1 LPERVKGVIREVME
15 TKEETLT
22 VMPLSGV
29 GRSLAYKVDECL
41 AGQVSEGSLVRIPL
55 GRRTELGVVLARGDK
70 EGIDR
75 KRLKQVYGL
84 EQPFPVVRADGLKLA
99 GWMSGYYSCGMEQV
113 LEVMIPRAV
122 RRGMGQ
128 KEERHLRLGEEPG
141 KGDLEQLVRRAPQQA
156 RVLEFL
162 RDQKAGESWPRPLL
176 LKRLKVTGSVVDG
189 LVEKGYLKESRQAA
203 ERVAYGDDAGD
214 IEQVGAKEFSLTEE
228 QAAAAGSIRES
239 VKRGEFEVHLLHGV
253 TGSGKTEVYMRIM
266 REVLAEGGGIIFL
279 VPEVALTPQTVGR
292 LRARFEAVGGEK
304 VVVWHSQLS
313 DGERYDAW
321 RALATGEARVVV
333 GARSAI
339 FAPVENLRLVIVDE
353 EHEPAYK
360 QEEVPRYHGRDVAVY
375 RAMLNK
381 AVCVLGSATPSM
393 ESLHNV
399 ENGKYRVDRLTRR
412 VDDRQLPLMHVVDMR
427 REKGGGVFSLLLA
440 DKMQDRLEKREQT
453 ILFLNRRGHD
463 SSLNCPDCGYV
474 ALCDHCSITLT
485 HHFHDRRLR
494 CHMCGHETGVPPAC
508 PNCRSRKIHYKG
520 SGTQKVEAIA
530 RKLMPNARIVR
541 IDADTMRRRHAL
553 REQLAAFR
561 QGRIDILVGT
571 QMIAKGLD
579 FPNVTLVGLLDA
591 DLSMH
596 LPDFRASERTF
607 QLLVQVSGR
616 AGRGDRAGEVVVQTY
631 MPSSPPVQFGRQ
643 QDFDGFVEEE
653 LNHRKEFGYP
663 PYRHLIHHLIRGKSL
678 EKVEFYAKQWI
689 KQVGPGLRERGVEI
703 RGPAPCPIE
712 RIQNMFRYQI
722 WYFTGNV
729 SKLMPY
735 LNQQR
740 SAFKWDPELIEIVDV
755 DAVNLI

>member
-1 LPERVKGVIREVME
+1 MLEN
-15 TKEETLT
+15 EETLT

-29 GRSLAYKVDECL
+29 GRALAYKVDEQL
-41 AGQVSEGSLVRIPL
+41 GPKVSVGSLVRIPL
-55 GRRTELGVVLARGDK
+55 GNRSELGVVVKKGDDG
-70 EGIDR
+70 EFDR
-75 KRLKQVYGL
+75 NRLKQIYGM
-84 EQPFPVVRADGLKLA
+84 EQPFPVVGEDGLKLA
-99 GWMSGYYSCGMEQV
+99 RWMAGYYSCGMEQV

-128 KEERHLRLGEEPG
+128 KKERFI
-141 KGDLEQLVRRAPQQA
+141 QLASNLDPEILKTLTKRAPKQML
-156 RVLEFL
+156 VIEFL
-162 RDQKAGESWPRPLL
+162 RDQAARDNWPRALL
-176 LKRLKVTGSVVDG
+176 LKRLGITGAVLDG
-189 LVEKGYLKESRQAA
+189 LVKKGLVDETREAT
-203 ERVAYGDDAGD
+203 ERVAYGDGTGD
-214 IEQVGAKEFSLTEE
+214 IEQVGTQEFKLTEE
-228 QAAAAGSIRES
+228 QSAAAEGIRKS
-239 VKRGEFEVHLLHGV
+239 VQAGEFGVHLLHGV

-266 REVLAEGGGIIFL
+266 REVLTVGGGIIFL

-304 VVVWHSQLS
+304 VVVWHSHLS

-333 GARSAI
+333 GARSAV
-339 FAPVENLRLVIVDE
+339 FAPVENLRLIVVDE

-375 RAMLNK
+375 RALVNK
-381 AVCVLGSATPSM
+381 AVCVLGSATPSL

-399 ENGKYRVDRLTRR
+399 NNGKYKVNRLDKRI
-412 VDDRQLPLMHVVDMR
+412 DDRQLPLMHVVDMR
-427 REKGGGVFSLLLA
+427 REKGGRIFSGLLA
-440 DKMQDRLEKREQT
+440 DKMQDRFDKKEQT

-474 ALCDHCSITLT
+474 ALCDYCSITLT
-485 HHFHDRRLR
+485 HHYHDRRMR
-494 CHMCGHETGVPPAC
+494 CHMCGFETSVPPVC
-508 PNCRSRKIHYKG
+508 PKCRSPKIHYKG

-530 RKLMPNARIVR
+530 KKLVPHANIVR
-541 IDADTMRRRHAL
+541 IDSDTMRRKHAL

-561 QGRIDILVGT
+561 QGKIDVLVGT

-616 AGRGDRAGEVVVQTY
+616 AGRGDRSGEVVVQTY
-631 MPSSPPVQFGRQ
+631 MPSSPPLQYGRQ
-643 QDFDGFVEEE
+643 QDFDGFIEEE
-653 LNHRKEFGYP
+653 LDHRKEFGYP
-663 PYRHLIHHLIRGKSL
+663 PYRHLIHHLIRGQSV

-689 KQVGPGLRERGVEI
+689 KQVGPELKKRGVEV

-722 WYFTGNV
+722 WYFTSNV

-735 LNQQR
+735 LNEQR
-740 SAFKWDPELIEIVDV
+740 ATFKWDPDLIEIVDV

>member
-1 LPERVKGVIREVME
+1 MSGRDGTV
-15 TKEETLT
+15 T
-22 VMPLSGV
+22 VMPLKGV
-29 GRSLAYKVDECL
+29 GRGLAYRVDEGYWERL
-41 AGQVSEGSLVRIPL
+41 GIGSLVRIPL
-55 GRRTELGVVLARGDK
+55 GRRTELGVVIRLGDDG
-70 EGIDR
+70 EVGPER
-75 KRLKQVYGL
+75 MKQIMGL
-84 EQPFPVVRADGLKLA
+84 EQPFPVVGEDGIRLA
-99 GWMSGYYSCGMEQV
+99 EWMAGYYSCGMEQV

-122 RRGMGQ
+122 RRGMRQ
-128 KEERHLRLGEEPG
+128 KEERHLRLAEALDAEV
-141 KGDLEQLVRRAPQQA
+141 LEVLGRRAPKQKAVVEFLAQQA
-156 RVLEFL
+156 IS
-162 RDQKAGESWPRPLL
+162 GSWPRGILM
-176 LKRLKVTGSVVDG
+176 KRLKVSPTVLDG
-189 LVEKGYLKESRQAA
+189 LVEKGILEESREVA
-203 ERVAYGDDAGD
+203 ERVAYGDGSGG
-214 IEQVGAKEFSLTEE
+214 IEQVATHGFTLTDE
-228 QAAAAGSIRES
+228 QAASAGHIRETL
-239 VKRGEFEVHLLHGV
+239 REGGFGVHLLHGV

-266 REVLAEGGGIIFL
+266 KEVLQEGGGIIFL

-292 LRARFEAVGGEK
+292 LRARFEAVGGDK
-304 VVVWHSQLS
+304 VVVWHSHLS

-333 GARSAI
+333 GARSAV
-339 FAPVENLRLVIVDE
+339 FAPVDNLRLIVVDE

-375 RAMLNK
+375 RAMLNE
-381 AVCVLGSATPSM
+381 ALCILGSATPSL

-399 ENGKYRVDRLTRR
+399 KNGKYKVDRLHKR

-427 REKGGGVFSLLLA
+427 REKGGQVFSRLLA
-440 DKMQDRLEKREQT
+440 DKLQERIERKEQA
-453 ILFLNRRGHD
+453 ILFINRRGHD
-463 SSLNCPDCGYV
+463 ASLHCPDCGFV

-485 HHFHDRRLR
+485 HHYHDRRMR
-494 CHMCGHETGVPPAC
+494 CHMCGHETAVPPTC
-508 PNCRSRKIHYKG
+508 PNCRSPKIHYKG
-520 SGTQKVEAIA
+520 SGTQKVEGIA
-530 RKLMPNARIVR
+530 RKLMPFANIVR

-561 QGRIDILVGT
+561 QGKIDVLVGT

-596 LPDFRASERTF
+596 LPDFRAAERTF

-631 MPSSPPVQFGRQ
+631 MPSAAPVQYGRQ
-643 QDFDGFVEEE
+643 QDFDGFTDEE
-653 LNHRKEFGYP
+653 LEHRREFGYP
-663 PYRHLIHHLIRGKSL
+663 PYRHLIHHLIRGPSV

-689 KQVGPGLRERGVEI
+689 KQVGPGLKELGVEV

-729 SKLMPY
+729 SRIMPF

-740 SAFKWDPELIEIVDV
+740 AAFKWDPDLIEVVDV
-755 DAVNLI
+755 DAFHLI

>member
-1 LPERVKGVIREVME
+1 MSDGI
-15 TKEETLT
+15 ETLT
-22 VMPLSGV
+22 VLPLTGV
-29 GRSLAYKVDECL
+29 GRVLAYKVDEQL
-41 AGQVSEGSLVRIPL
+41 APKVAVGSLVRIPL
-55 GRRTELGVVLARGDK
+55 GHRSDLGVVMKMGDT
-70 EGIDR
+70 GDFDR
-75 KRLKQVYGL
+75 SKLKQIYGL
-84 EQPFPVVRADGLKLA
+84 EQPFPVVREDGLRLA
-99 GWMSGYYSCGMEQV
+99 EWMAGYYSCGMEQV
-113 LEVMIPRAV
+113 LEVMIPSAV

-128 KEERHLRLGEEPG
+128 KKERFVQLAEPV
-141 KGDLEQLVRRAPQQA
+141 DDEQLESLSKRAPRQYQ
-156 RVLEFL
+156 VVEFL
-162 RDQKAGESWPRPLL
+162 RGQAARDSWPRGLL
-176 LKRLKVTGSVVDG
+176 LKRLGISGTVLDG
-189 LVEKGYLKESRQAA
+189 LVSKQILHETRRAA
-203 ERVAYGDDAGD
+203 ERTAYGDAAGD
-214 IEQVGAKEFSLTEE
+214 IEQVGTHEFNLTEE
-228 QAAAAGSIRES
+228 QAAAEKSIQERVALS
-239 VKRGEFEVHLLHGV
+239 EFAVHLIHGV

-266 REVLAEGGGIIFL
+266 RKVLQAGGGIVFL

-333 GARSAI
+333 GARSAV
-339 FAPVENLRLVIVDE
+339 FAPVENLQLIIVDE

-381 AVCVLGSATPSM
+381 AVCVLGSATPSL

-399 ENGKYRVDRLTRR
+399 KAGKYVIDRLTKR

-427 REKGGGVFSLLLA
+427 REKGGRVFSSLLTE
-440 DKMQDRLEKREQT
+440 KMQERYENKEQT

-474 ALCDHCSITLT
+474 AVCDFCSITLT
-485 HHFHDRRLR
+485 HHYHDRRLR
-494 CHMCGHETGVPPAC
+494 CHMCGFEKAVPSVC

-530 RKLMPNARIVR
+530 RKLIPHANIVR

-553 REQLAAFR
+553 RAQLAAFR
-561 QGRIDILVGT
+561 QGKIDVLVGT

-616 AGRGDRAGEVVVQTY
+616 AGRGDRSGEVVVQTY
-631 MPSSPPVQFGRQ
+631 MPASPPVQYGRQ
-643 QDFDGFVEEE
+643 QDFDGFIEEE
-653 LNHRKEFGYP
+653 LEHRKEFGYP
-663 PYRHLIHHLIRGKSL
+663 PYRHLIHHLIRGQSR
-678 EKVEFYAKQWI
+678 EKVEFYAKQWL
-689 KQVGPGLRERGVEI
+689 KEVRPELEKRGVEV

-729 SKLMPY
+729 SRLMPF

-740 SAFKWDPELIEIVDV
+740 AAFKWDPDLIEIIDV
-755 DAVNLI
+755 DAVQLI

>member
-1 LPERVKGVIREVME
+1 MSEKA
-15 TKEETLT
+15 ETLT

-29 GRSLAYKVDECL
+29 GRELAYKVDERLWKDVKPGC
-41 AGQVSEGSLVRIPL
+41 LVRIPL
-55 GRRTELGVVLARGDK
+55 GRRSELGVVVRMGDDGSFDRG
-70 EGIDR
+70 
-75 KRLKQVYGL
+75 RLKQIFGL
-84 EQPFPVVRADGLKLA
+84 EQPFPVVREEGIRLA

-128 KEERHLRLGEEPG
+128 KEERHLRLSDTVAEA
-141 KGDLEQLVRRAPQQA
+141 DLEALARRAKKQFQVVEFFKGQA
-156 RVLEFL
+156 V
-162 RDQKAGESWPRPLL
+162 GGTWPRPLL
-176 LKRLKVTGSVVDG
+176 MKRLKVSGPVLDG
-189 LVEKGYLKESRQAA
+189 LVEKGLLIETRKAA
-203 ERVAYGDDAGD
+203 ERVAYGDGAGD
-214 IEQVGAKEFSLTEE
+214 IEQVGTREFDLTEE
-228 QAAAAGSIRES
+228 QAAAGKDIHKSIAEGGFS
-239 VKRGEFEVHLLHGV
+239 VHLLHGV
-253 TGSGKTEVYMRIM
+253 TGSGKTEVYMRTM
-266 REVLAEGGGIIFL
+266 RQVLAEGGGIIFL

-321 RALATGEARVVV
+321 RSLATGEAKVVV
-333 GARSAI
+333 GARSAV
-339 FAPVENLRLVIVDE
+339 FAPVENLRLIVVDE

-393 ESLHNV
+393 ESLQNV
-399 ENGKYRVDRLTRR
+399 KTGKYRVNRLDKR

-427 REKGGGVFSLLLA
+427 REKGGRVFSGLLA
-440 DKMQDRLEKREQT
+440 DKMQERFENKEQT

-474 ALCDHCSITLT
+474 ALCDYCSITLT
-485 HHFHDRRLR
+485 HHYHDRRLR
-494 CHMCGHETGVPPAC
+494 CHMCGYEAGVPSVC
-508 PNCRSRKIHYKG
+508 PKCRSPKIHYKG

-530 RKLMPNARIVR
+530 KKLMPHANIVR

-561 QGRIDILVGT
+561 QGKIDVLVGT

-616 AGRGDRAGEVVVQTY
+616 AGRGDRSGEVVVQTY
-631 MPSSPPVQFGRQ
+631 MPSSPPLQFGRQ
-643 QDFDGFVEEE
+643 QDFDGFIEEE
-653 LNHRKEFGYP
+653 LDHRREFGYP
-663 PYRHLIHHLIRGKSL
+663 PYRHLIHHLIRGQSV
-678 EKVEFYAKQWI
+678 EKVEFYAQQWI
-689 KQVGPGLRERGVEI
+689 KQVGPGLKELGVEI

-712 RIQNMFRYQI
+712 RIQNMFRFQI
-722 WYFTGNV
+722 WYFTPNV
-729 SKLMPY
+729 SKVMPY
-735 LNQQR
+735 LNRQR
-740 SAFKWDPELIEIVDV
+740 AEFKWDPDLIEIVDV